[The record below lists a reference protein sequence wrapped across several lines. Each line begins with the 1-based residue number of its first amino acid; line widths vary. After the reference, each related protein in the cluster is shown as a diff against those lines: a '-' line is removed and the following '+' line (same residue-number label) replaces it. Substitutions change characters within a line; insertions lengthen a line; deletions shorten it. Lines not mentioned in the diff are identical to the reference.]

1 MIIHRTW
8 NGHIILWLVYICIC
22 FVVVVFCLRISYML
36 THAATLIIYTKSHYI
51 YIFGIKMQSE
61 LVRVSIC
68 SEDNRLCQLIR
79 YADYPAHRSHHQ
91 RCLKVRG
98 IRISLRDA
106 LNMCGWEM
114 RWLIIYVNQVWY
126 LWKWDEAPPT
136 CPQPPHAMPY
146 GGGNDGVPLYKWV
159 QTVNAI

>member
-1 MIIHRTW
+1 MRSCPLIGYERSICLFMFLYIYDHTSHLKWTYHIMISI
-8 NGHIILWLVYICIC
+8 YM
-22 FVVVVFCLRISYML
+22 YML
-36 THAATLIIYTKSHYI
+36 CCCCCLFVDLIYAYSCCDPHHIYQISLHI

-79 YADYPAHRSHHQ
+79 YADYPAHRSHHHHQ

-106 LNMCGWEM
+106 LNMCG
-114 RWLIIYVNQVWY
+114 
-126 LWKWDEAPPT
+126 
-136 CPQPPHAMPY
+136 
-146 GGGNDGVPLYKWV
+146 
-159 QTVNAI
+159 